1 MQLKVNI
8 IDNWNDV
15 TLRDFFSMEKILKDE
30 SLNDF
35 DKDLQLLE
43 LLSSLKMEEIQSLPL
58 RELKPLLRSISFLTK
73 DVPVITVREVYE
85 VQGRKY
91 RLQASIPELTGYQV
105 TDIFQFLNDPEK
117 IPNNRHLILAVLM
130 QPLNKDGMPESYL
143 ETTSFDDIKA
153 DMLLLTMP
161 EVIGI
166 ENFFTMIS
174 EAFAATSVSSI
185 RMQIMEQLKSVLK
198 MLQEKEILNPTE
210 KELLTQIPVLL
221 KDGDFSQ

>member
-1 MQLKVNI
+1 
-8 IDNWNDV
+8 
-15 TLRDFFSMEKILKDE
+15 
-30 SLNDF
+30 
-35 DKDLQLLE
+35 
-43 LLSSLKMEEIQSLPL
+43 
-58 RELKPLLRSISFLTK
+58 
-73 DVPVITVREVYE
+73 
-85 VQGRKY
+85 
-91 RLQASIPELTGYQV
+91 
-105 TDIFQFLNDPEK
+105 
-117 IPNNRHLILAVLM
+117 M